1 MKERTWDINWD
12 YWDAQLEG
20 FKALK
25 KKKKIWREY
34 RNETKELIDA
44 VYEWWW
50 ERV

>member
-1 MKERTWDINWD
+1 MSDRWVIDWD
-12 YWDAQLEG
+12 YWEAQIEG
-20 FKALK
+20 LNQLK
-25 KKKKIWREY
+25 KKQKIWREY